1 MLNAVRCCAPCV
13 YACTLRTCSK
23 LAKNRQRIL
32 FLIFREIWR
41 VKNDKYRLGKK
52 YANAERSH
60 RFHSAEMFSHRFH
73 SAEMFS
79 HRFHRFTQIV
89 RVRSVSHRIH
99 RIHRSM
105 VQKKSHRFHSAGMF
119 SHRFHR
125 FTQIVRVR
133 SVSHR
138 IHRIHRCMVQKKS
151 HRFHRARR
159 SLSLKHLCKSVKSVG
174 VYLSRVKSVGFFC
187 TIHLLSMLKSKCFDH
202 YFHFK
207 LRFYIQG

>member
-1 MLNAVRCCAPCV
+1 MVLLKRKLHTLMLNAVRCCAPCV

-52 YANAERSH
+52 YANAERS
-60 RFHSAEMFSHRFH
+60 RRFH

-105 VQKKSHRFHSAGMF
+105 VQKNPTDFTLLRCSPTDFTDLHRLSGCVVSPTEFTEFTEVWCKKIPQISQSTQKS
-119 SHRFHR
+119 
-125 FTQIVRVR
+125 
-133 SVSHR
+133 
-138 IHRIHRCMVQKKS
+138 
-151 HRFHRARR
+151 
-159 SLSLKHLCKSVKSVG
+159 
-174 VYLSRVKSVGFFC
+174 
-187 TIHLLSMLKSKCFDH
+187 
-202 YFHFK
+202 
-207 LRFYIQG
+207 

>member
-60 RFHSAEMFSHRFH
+60 RFHSAEMFSRRFH

-105 VQKKSHRFHSAGMF
+105 VQKKSHRFHSAEIY
-119 SHRFHR
+119 SHR

-174 VYLSRVKSVGFFC
+174 VYLIRSFC
-187 TIHLLSMLKSKCFDH
+187 EFGVFRGRTSHQKLL
-202 YFHFK
+202 
-207 LRFYIQG
+207 

>member
-1 MLNAVRCCAPCV
+1 MVLLKRKLHTLALNVVRCCAPCV

-52 YANAERSH
+52 CANAES
-60 RFHSAEMFSHRFH
+60 FHGFH

-105 VQKKSHRFHSAGMF
+105 VQKKSHRFH
-119 SHRFHR
+119 
-125 FTQIVRVR
+125 
-133 SVSHR
+133 
-138 IHRIHRCMVQKKS
+138 
-151 HRFHRARR
+151 RARR
-159 SLSLKHLCKSVKSVG
+159 SLSLKHLCNSVKSVG
-174 VYLSRVKSVGFFC
+174 VYLIRSFC
-187 TIHLLSMLKSKCFDH
+187 EFGVFRGRTSQQKLL
-202 YFHFK
+202 
-207 LRFYIQG
+207 

>member
-1 MLNAVRCCAPCV
+1 MVLLKRKLHTLMLNAVRCCAPCV

-60 RFHSAEMFSHRFH
+60 RFHSAEIY
-73 SAEMFS
+73 S

-105 VQKKSHRFHSAGMF
+105 VQKNPTDFTLLRYTPTDFTDLHRLSGCVVSPTEFTEFTEVWCKKIPQISQSTQKS
-119 SHRFHR
+119 
-125 FTQIVRVR
+125 
-133 SVSHR
+133 
-138 IHRIHRCMVQKKS
+138 
-151 HRFHRARR
+151 
-159 SLSLKHLCKSVKSVG
+159 
-174 VYLSRVKSVGFFC
+174 
-187 TIHLLSMLKSKCFDH
+187 
-202 YFHFK
+202 
-207 LRFYIQG
+207 

>member
-1 MLNAVRCCAPCV
+1 MLKRKLHTLMLNAVRCCAPCV

-60 RFHSAEMFSHRFH
+60 RFHSAEMFSRRFH
-73 SAEMFS
+73 SAEIYS

-105 VQKKSHRFHSAGMF
+105 VQKNPTDFTLLRCSPTDFTDLHRLSGCVVSPTEFTEFTEFTEVWCKKIPQISQSTQKS
-119 SHRFHR
+119 
-125 FTQIVRVR
+125 
-133 SVSHR
+133 
-138 IHRIHRCMVQKKS
+138 
-151 HRFHRARR
+151 
-159 SLSLKHLCKSVKSVG
+159 
-174 VYLSRVKSVGFFC
+174 
-187 TIHLLSMLKSKCFDH
+187 
-202 YFHFK
+202 
-207 LRFYIQG
+207 

>member
-1 MLNAVRCCAPCV
+1 MVLLKRKLHTLALNVVRCCAPCV

-60 RFHSAEMFSHRFH
+60 RFHSAEIY
-73 SAEMFS
+73 S

-89 RVRSVSHRIH
+89 RVRSVSHRI
-99 RIHRSM
+99 SQNS
-105 VQKKSHRFHSAGMF
+105 QKYGA
-119 SHRFHR
+119 
-125 FTQIVRVR
+125 
-133 SVSHR
+133 
-138 IHRIHRCMVQKKS
+138 KKS

-159 SLSLKHLCKSVKSVG
+159 SLSLKHLCKSAFYVK
-174 VYLSRVKSVGFFC
+174 
-187 TIHLLSMLKSKCFDH
+187 
-202 YFHFK
+202 
-207 LRFYIQG
+207 IQMF

>member
-1 MLNAVRCCAPCV
+1 MVLLKRKLHTLMLNAVRCCAPCV

-60 RFHSAEMFSHRFH
+60 RFHSAEMFSRRFHSAEMFSHRFH

-89 RVRSVSHRIH
+89 RVRSVSHRI
-99 RIHRSM
+99 S
-105 VQKKSHRFHSAGMF
+105 QKYGAKKSAQLH
-119 SHRFHR
+119 
-125 FTQIVRVR
+125 
-133 SVSHR
+133 
-138 IHRIHRCMVQKKS
+138 
-151 HRFHRARR
+151 
-159 SLSLKHLCKSVKSVG
+159 KSVA
-174 VYLSRVKSVGFFC
+174 
-187 TIHLLSMLKSKCFDH
+187 I
-202 YFHFK
+202 
-207 LRFYIQG
+207 